1 MGNIVADKMI
11 RNAGRGDD
19 GLAKAI
25 STNNAGNI
33 RTSQM
38 KETKRLRHVDDVPA
52 GESITLVDTD
62 KEVIIHSLVCH
73 FSNDIIIEDS
83 LQMWFGT
90 GTLSQTAYSVFG
102 PEIDDGYTTFII
114 PSYCIYDSLLE
125 TLVNEPGKRIVQLKN
140 ELHVKGLRIDLT
152 NRGDTPNKMKFLCI
166 YSEVE

>member
-1 MGNIVADKMI
+1 MI

-19 GLAKAI
+19 GLAKPI

-33 RTSQM
+33 RTSQI
-38 KETKRLRHVDDVPA
+38 KETKRLRHIDDVPS
-52 GESITLVDTD
+52 GETITLVDTD

-73 FSNDIIIEDS
+73 FSNDIIIEES

-90 GTLSQTAYSVFG
+90 GTTSQTAYSIFA
-102 PEIDDGYTTFII
+102 PEIERGHSSYII
-114 PSYCIYDSLLE
+114 PSYCIYDGLLE

-140 ELHVKGLRIDLT
+140 ELHVKGLKIGLT
-152 NRGDTPNKMKFLCI
+152 NRGDNPNKMKLMCV